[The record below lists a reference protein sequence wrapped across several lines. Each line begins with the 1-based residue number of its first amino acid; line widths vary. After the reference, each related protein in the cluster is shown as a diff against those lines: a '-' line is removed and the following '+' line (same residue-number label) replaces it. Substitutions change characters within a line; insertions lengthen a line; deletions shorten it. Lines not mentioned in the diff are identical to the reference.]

1 MKAKKY
7 FIYAVLALLL
17 LTPGLLS
24 LMFYTLSDSVS
35 DDNRDIALE
44 IVDKKGNTYS
54 FENTHDISILFHDIV
69 NDSKKTFYNDGL
81 LGFSENDAF
90 KITLVQDGKKTSY
103 DFFFDRTSPSGCLFR
118 DWEGNV
124 YLLKANKAIEFM
136 DSIYA
141 SSLYPHSTV
150 PQLTLN
156 NMAAKPVESKW
167 EYYSYS
173 SVKHQMSD
181 DTSDTPLSI
190 EMSFL
195 DFNMSF
201 EKSPDILNIEVRDS
215 LGMEFFSGSYA
226 EFVMQGMFSTI
237 TESSQYTCTVKA
249 VWNDIGSDCCGRA
262 TYHFKLSVDFDPP
275 GLFWLNA
282 DTVECGG
289 FVILSGKNIINIDSI
304 EVTSIPALVQ
314 KPMFFKDGEYVRA
327 ILPISVSKNEIE
339 YQIKVSYD
347 GTFADLSFKT
357 TVPKF
362 NTNRD
367 YNHSG
372 RVNTSVRTAEN
383 LEELKK
389 FITSVKYDNF
399 IYSSSTFVI
408 PSGIRAQFGD
418 TVNNT
423 NSSRDKFISNGIAFV
438 DYYNKDYRGNDI
450 VKAALGG
457 MVVAVGKTAY
467 GGNTVVVE
475 HGLGLRSVYYCLG
488 DVAVTKGSIVNVG
501 DKIASGSARG
511 GYTDGETAY
520 IELWVGET
528 PVSYRPLVS
537 WGFGIDFG
545 NEPSISEK

>member
-1 MKAKKY
+1 MKGKKY
-7 FIYAVLALLL
+7 LLYTLLALLL

-24 LMFYTLSDSVS
+24 LMFYSLSDSVS
-35 DDNRDIALE
+35 EDNRDIALE
-44 IVDKKGNTYS
+44 IVDKKGSTYL

-69 NDSKKTFYNDGL
+69 GDSKKTEHTDGL
-81 LGFSENDAF
+81 LGFKEEDAF
-90 KITLVQDGKKTSY
+90 KVTLVQDGKKTQY
-103 DFFFDRTSPSGCLFR
+103 DFFFDRTAPSSCLFR
-118 DWEGNV
+118 DEGGKV
-124 YLLKANKAIEFM
+124 YALKASKAIEFM
-136 DSIYA
+136 DSVYA

-150 PQLTLN
+150 PRLTLN
-156 NMAAKPVESKW
+156 NVAATPAESEW

-173 SVKHQMSD
+173 SVRHAVD
-181 DTSDTPLSI
+181 DETSDTPLSL

-195 DFNMSF
+195 DFDMSF
-201 EKSPDILNIEVRDS
+201 EKAPDSLTIEVKDM

-226 EFVMQGMFSTI
+226 EFVVQGLFSTI
-237 TESSQYTCTVKA
+237 TESSEYTCTVKA
-249 VWNDIGSDCCGRA
+249 VWDDIGSDCCGSA

-275 GLFWLNA
+275 GVFWLNA

-289 FVILSGKNIINIDSI
+289 FLILSGKNIINIDSI
-304 EVTSIPALVQ
+304 KVTSIPALAHE
-314 KPMFFKDGEYVRA
+314 PIFFEDGEYVRA
-327 ILPISVSKNEIE
+327 ILPINLSKNEIE
-339 YQIKVSYD
+339 YQIKVTYD
-347 GTFADLSFKT
+347 GTYADLSFKT
-357 TVPKF
+357 TLPKL

-372 RVNTSVRTAEN
+372 RVNTSVRTPEN
-383 LEELKK
+383 LEELKR
-389 FITSVKYDNF
+389 FITSPKYENF
-399 IYSSSTFVI
+399 IYSSTTFVI
-408 PSGIRAQFGD
+408 PAGIRAQFGD

-423 NSSRDKFISNGIAFV
+423 TSSRDKFTSNGIAFV

-545 NEPSISEK
+545 TEPPVSKN